1 MLFNRS
7 SLVLLLIGSLIAS
20 ISVQAPPVGATQQQQ
35 EKQQRHVLGEAEME
49 GALARSATAEA
60 ADREA
65 IRALLR
71 DQRVQQIAGNLGL
84 EIKTAD
90 AAVSTLEGAELGHLA
105 DGARA
110 VELTLAGGQQSIT
123 ITYTAIII
131 ILLVLILLVLV
142 V

>member
-20 ISVQAPPVGATQQQQ
+20 ISLQAPPVGATQQQQ

-110 VELTLAGGQQSIT
+110 VELALAGGQSIT